1 MYLLFIYEIIQYIDI
16 ILLPYI
22 YCTHTMNCYDSFGGN
37 KTAGYRYRL
46 RCDVDD
52 FKYVIIVPYVA
63 KIVINVGLILRKE

>member
-1 MYLLFIYEIIQYIDI
+1 
-16 ILLPYI
+16 
-22 YCTHTMNCYDSFGGN
+22 MNCYDSFGGN